1 MQIAAQHSETVGK
14 GAGVS
19 VEKWFLLD
27 GITLHSS
34 DVAPR
39 NVKRASVV
47 KANPANSGLSF
58 RNWAAVSAGITSHTI
73 AIEFLPK
80 RRVAFADALI
90 RSKCVVQSGHIYIL
104 RRHEWVCLVFA
115 RPVEQR
121 WPMCGKS
128 GSETRF
134 WVAVLIYKNSLS
146 G

>member
-39 NVKRASVV
+39 NVKRASMV

-73 AIEFLPK
+73 AIDFLPK
-80 RRVAFADALI
+80 RRVAFTDALI
-90 RSKCVVQSGHIYIL
+90 RSKNVVQSGHIHIL

-115 RPVEQR
+115 LPVER
-121 WPMCGKS
+121 AMADV
-128 GSETRF
+128 R
-134 WVAVLIYKNSLS
+134 
-146 G
+146 